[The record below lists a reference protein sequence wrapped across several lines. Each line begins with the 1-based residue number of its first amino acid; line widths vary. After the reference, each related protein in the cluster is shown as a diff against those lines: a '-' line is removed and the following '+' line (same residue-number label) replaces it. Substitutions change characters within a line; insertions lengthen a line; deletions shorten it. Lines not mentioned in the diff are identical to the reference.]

1 MDINSLRKETFGMPL
16 DNSYLLGSKG
26 ALFIKKVMEN
36 NFDKNVI
43 LVNEKLDLK
52 HHGWFTIKYEY
63 LPRKYFILFEGE
75 LNTFNIRIVNKDEG
89 FIALKQLVDYKNN
102 LLAEDITSAIMKMKE
117 KIDNPINFYKLI
129 DDKLFQQED
138 GQYKR
143 VKGW

>member
-1 MDINSLRKETFGMPL
+1 ME
-16 DNSYLLGSKG
+16 DN
-26 ALFIKKVMEN
+26 FE
-36 NFDKNVI
+36 KNVKFI
-43 LVNEKLDLK
+43 NEELDLK

-75 LNTFNIRIVNKDEG
+75 LNSFNIRIVNKDEG

-102 LLAEDITSAIMKMKE
+102 LLAEDITSTIMKMKE

-129 DDKLFQQED
+129 DDKLFQQEG